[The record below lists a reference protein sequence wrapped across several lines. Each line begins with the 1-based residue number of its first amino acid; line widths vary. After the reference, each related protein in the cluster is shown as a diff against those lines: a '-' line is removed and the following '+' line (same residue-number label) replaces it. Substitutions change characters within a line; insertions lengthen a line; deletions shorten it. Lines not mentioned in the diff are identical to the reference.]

1 MAKLNTTL
9 SINST
14 TVSTNALSL
23 NVSDVLAVTNP
34 VTGLSRESVATNAD
48 TVIVANSVSSS
59 VYVYLKNIDTAN
71 LVYLKTDAQ
80 GETPFARLHAQEAI
94 LFCVAPSTGLH
105 LRADTSACIVE
116 YATFTKE

>member
-34 VTGLSRESVATNAD
+34 VTGLSRESVAINAD

-59 VYVYLKNIDTAN
+59 VYVYLKNIDTGN

-105 LRADTSACIVE
+105 LRADTGACIVE